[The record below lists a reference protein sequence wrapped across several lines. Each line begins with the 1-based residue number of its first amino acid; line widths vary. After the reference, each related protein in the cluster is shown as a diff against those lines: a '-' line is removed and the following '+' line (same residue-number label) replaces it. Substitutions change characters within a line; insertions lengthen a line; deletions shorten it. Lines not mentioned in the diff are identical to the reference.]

1 MRDTHIIRMIA
12 KPAFPV
18 IGLCGWIWNDSGNT
32 IFLLFTPYGALIWSS
47 NGNEKSLEKEKQN
60 NLCLSEL
67 ASVKTD
73 VLYAGGVDTGI

>member
-1 MRDTHIIRMIA
+1 MIA
-12 KPAFPV
+12 EMLFIFSIALRGVDMIFQ
-18 IGLCGWIWNDSGNT
+18 LRWNVSWKG
-32 IFLLFTPYGALIWSS
+32 
-47 NGNEKSLEKEKQN
+47 KQN